1 MLKKLK
7 VILQNII
14 NDIDSGNSN
23 IDEEGLQDIIDVM
36 NRVTRKDVTMT
47 KYAACKYLGGMSRA
61 TFDRKVSEGLI
72 PKGKHEQGGTLRWNK
87 KDLDNYLKL
96 NKDGKKTI

>member
-1 MLKKLK
+1 MLKQLK
-7 VILQNII
+7 ILLQHII
-14 NDIDSGNSN
+14 DDIDSGNSN
-23 IDEEGLQDIIDVM
+23 ASEEELNEIVDTI
-36 NRVTRKDVTMT
+36 NRITRKDVTMT

-96 NKDGKKTI
+96 NKDGKL

>member
-1 MLKKLK
+1 MKLTLIK
-7 VILQNII
+7 SILQNII

-23 IDEEGLQDIIDVM
+23 ASEEELNEIVDTL
-36 NRVTRKDVTMT
+36 NRITRKDVTMT

-87 KDLDNYLKL
+87 KDLDNYLNL
-96 NKDGKKTI
+96 NKYGKL

>member
-1 MLKKLK
+1 MLKQLK
-7 VILQNII
+7 ILLQHII
-14 NDIDSGNSN
+14 DDIDSGNSN
-23 IDEEGLQDIIDVM
+23 ASEEELNEIVDTI
-36 NRVTRKDVTMT
+36 NRITRKDVTMT

-87 KDLDNYLKL
+87 KDLDNYLNL
-96 NKDGKKTI
+96 NKYGKL